1 MKGTMALERPK
12 HRNQAKQEVN
22 DGRERVPKRRNASEK
37 ALLLS
42 IHKLRGPRRQTASQ
56 TPIFSLIAAP
66 AALVLPAFAQE
77 APATPPMTMFCDVLG
92 LSKAV

>member
-56 TPIFSLIAAP
+56 TPIFSLT
-66 AALVLPAFAQE
+66 VLQ
-77 APATPPMTMFCDVLG
+77 TPY
-92 LSKAV
+92 LSNMPLNITFEVFV